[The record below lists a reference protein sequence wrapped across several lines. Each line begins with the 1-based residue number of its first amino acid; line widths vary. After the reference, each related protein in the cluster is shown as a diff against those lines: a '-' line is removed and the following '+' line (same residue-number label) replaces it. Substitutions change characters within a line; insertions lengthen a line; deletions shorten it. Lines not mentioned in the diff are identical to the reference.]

1 MGNYE
6 QLKQA
11 ISDVIKMNGNQEIT
25 GTIMQNSLLTIIST
39 VGDNSTFAGIATPT
53 TNPGTPDQNVFYL
66 ASEPGIYTNFGGAEL
81 TDQVVIF
88 TNKNGN
94 WEKQNSGIATKAKV
108 SELETLLEKKI
119 DINTGEGESVPTNLY
134 FKKNVKYIMEVSSP
148 QTINF
153 NFIIG
158 DGSDYYLSIS
168 GNNIIEFTPL
178 KDGYA
183 RCYFFKAFNGS
194 IFFNVKRDYDV
205 NDKLGGIISYNHLH
219 KTYYII
225 KEDICLNDIDIYII
239 SRNKNLNFVQL
250 FKANNNNESIDG
262 AVTTL
267 YSVQP
272 DVLYKVNIP
281 ASDLAKKIVINSSD
295 ADNDILVFISKNS
308 DCVYDYIYPLI
319 KDYYGN
325 VIKINQKTTKI
336 ELSKLGFSEGDS
348 ISVEIVSSTMM
359 DWLQFLFI
367 DDDGNVLEP
376 AKTLF
381 NVKNA
386 KFNIDILSNTKYI
399 RLNVATSEN
408 YDYQI
413 KIVKLSLSDRII
425 YQRLSIFDETIVEK
439 TVTYPLDSK
448 FLIPNDNIYVRIK
461 AISNQLEWI
470 QFLFLSKDGTII
482 EPAKT
487 IFNVTLEEFYY
498 TIPNNAAY
506 LKLNVAKADTYKYE
520 LNINIISNVEND
532 LIREIELLKKEEEKG
547 YKVIIDAYAVGNYT
561 SDSSTKFYGI
571 DTNGKNAIQRA
582 IESTSNVNGKKLIR
596 CHGTFIANTLSDFTV
611 ENSPSIAP
619 DHVYHSFVSVSGY
632 TDITLRGDGKNE
644 TYVIGDLS
652 NEIASFEPEKYQ
664 TMQAEADGL
673 VVEDMTIIGKKVR
686 YPIHIDK
693 SSPNLIPSQ
702 SLENTTQIF
711 NRTNVIAY
719 SGGLGNALGIGIA
732 SGQKIILNDCYVKSF
747 SDTATYY
754 HDGRPFSNSPL
765 MQFNR
770 CQLESQGDKLFTC
783 QASGAVVPCYVE
795 FNNCTY
801 NNYKIFVQDASFN
814 FGEDYNYRSNMRLIV
829 NGAGNSP
836 AKYTPELRTKVLKIT
851 AIDTAKDV
859 TFNTDCSAF
868 DVLIKGID
876 IQYKEFPNGLIYEN
890 SYARRNNYAY
900 GLKTIS
906 CVDYFTMKDILGNRG
921 SSAIELIVNVGSETI
936 TIPFNKDYSAMND
949 SEIIGEINSVLSGIA
964 KADLTADNI
973 EVYQNFSDAFLPLK
987 NTSYE
992 YIEKGSI
999 VTNNGIGVEKCKG
1012 NNRLY
1017 GIALDDIRIGQFG
1030 NILIKG
1036 VIGKLSAETWGINSE
1051 ILKGKY
1057 LTTDVSGNIIVS
1069 DIITN
1074 IYCIDNNNVIIN

>member
-11 ISDVIKMNGNQEIT
+11 ISDIIKMNGNQEIT

-39 VGDNSTFAGIATPT
+39 VGDNATFAGIATPT

-81 TDQVVIF
+81 IDQVIIF

-94 WEKQNSGIATKAKV
+94 WKKQNSGIATKAKV
-108 SELETLLEKKI
+108 SELETLFEKKI
-119 DINTGEGESVPTNLY
+119 DINIGGGENVPTNLY

-158 DGSDYYLSIS
+158 DNNDYYITIS

-183 RCYFFKAFNGS
+183 RCYFFNAFNGS
-194 IFFNVKRDYDV
+194 ISFNVKNDEL
-205 NDKLGGIISYNHLH
+205 NDKLEGNISYNHIH
-219 KTYYII
+219 KTYYIT

-250 FKANNNNESIDG
+250 YKANNNNESIDG
-262 AVTTL
+262 TVTIL
-267 YSVQP
+267 YSVQA

-281 ASDLAKKIVINSSD
+281 ASVLAKKIVINSSD
-295 ADNDILVFISKNS
+295 TDNDILVFISKNS

-319 KDYYGN
+319 NDYYGH
-325 VIKINQKTTKI
+325 VIKINQKTTTI
-336 ELSKLGFSEGDS
+336 GLPKLGFSEGDS
-348 ISVEIVSSTMM
+348 ISVEIVSSAMM

-367 DDDGNVLEP
+367 DDKGYVLEP
-376 AKTLF
+376 AKTIF

-386 KFNIDILSNTKYI
+386 KFNIDILSNAKNI
-399 RLNVATSEN
+399 RVNVATSEN

-425 YQRLSIFDETIVEK
+425 YQQLSIFDETIVEK

-470 QFLFLSKDGTII
+470 QFLFLSKDESII

-520 LNINIISNVEND
+520 LNINRISNVEND

-611 ENSPSIAP
+611 ENSPSIVP

-652 NEIASFEPEKYQ
+652 NEATSFEPEKYQ

-719 SGGLGNALGIGIA
+719 RGGFGHALGVGIA
-732 SGQKIILNDCYVKSF
+732 SGQKIICSDCYIKSYT
-747 SDTATYY
+747 DAATYY
-754 HDGRPFSNSPL
+754 HDGRPFTISPL

-770 CQLESQGDKLFTC
+770 CRLESEGNKLFTG
-783 QASGAVVPCYVE
+783 QVSGAVVPCYVE
-795 FNNCTY
+795 FNQCTY
-801 NNYKIFVQDASFN
+801 NNYEIFVQDAAID
-814 FGEDYNYRSNMRLIV
+814 FGKDYDYRKNMRLIV

-836 AKYTPELRTKVLKIT
+836 AKYAPMLRTKVLKIT
-851 AIDTAKDV
+851 AIDNTKDV
-859 TFNTDCSAF
+859 TFDTNCSAF

-876 IQYKEFPNGLIYEN
+876 IQYKEFPNGLIYDN

-906 CVDYFTMKDILGNRG
+906 CVDYFTMKDILGNK
-921 SSAIELIVNVGSETI
+921 SSAAIELIVNVGSESI
-936 TIPFNKDYSAMND
+936 TIPFNKDYSVMND
-949 SEIIGEINSVLSGIA
+949 DDIIGEINSVLSGKA
-964 KADLTADNI
+964 KASLTADNI

-987 NTSYE
+987 NTSSA
-992 YIEKGSI
+992 YIEKGSV
-999 VTNNGIGVEKCKG
+999 VTNKGIGVEKCKG

-1036 VIGKLSAETWGINSE
+1036 VIGKLSAETWGINAE

>member
-1 MGNYE
+1 MANWST
-6 QLKQA
+6 LKAAVAQ
-11 ISDVIKMNGNQEIT
+11 IIKTNNNQEIT
-25 GTIMQNSLLTIIST
+25 GANMQSVLNNIINN
-39 VGDNSTFAGIATPT
+39 VGENATFAGIATPT
-53 TNPGTPDQNVFYL
+53 TNPGVPDGNIFYL
-66 ASEPGIYTNFGGAEL
+66 ATKVGTYSNFNGIEVA
-81 TDQVVIF
+81 
-88 TNKNGN
+88 
-94 WEKQNSGIATKAKV
+94 SGEAAILEWRGSWIKKITGFATQEQV
-108 SELETLLEKKI
+108 SELETFFAKKI
-119 DINTGEGESVPTNLY
+119 DINTGGNKGIPIDLY

-148 QTINF
+148 QNINF
-153 NFIIG
+153 NLIIG

-168 GNNIIEFTPL
+168 GNNILEFTPL

-183 RCYFFKAFNGS
+183 RLYFFNEFNGS
-194 IFFNVKRDYDV
+194 IFFNVKADYGV
-205 NDKLGGIISYNHLH
+205 NDKLEGIISYNHLY
-219 KTYYII
+219 KRYYII

-250 FKANNNNESIDG
+250 YKANNNNESIDG

-267 YSVQP
+267 YSVQA

-325 VIKINQKTTKI
+325 VIKINQKTTNI

-582 IESTSNVNGKKLIR
+582 IESTANLIGKKLIR
-596 CHGTFIANTLSDFTV
+596 CHGSFIANKLSDFIV
-611 ENSPSIAP
+611 ENAPSTNP
-619 DHVYHSFVSVSGY
+619 DYIYHSYISFSGY
-632 TDITLRGDGKNE
+632 KDITLRGEGKDE
-644 TYVIGDLS
+644 TFIIGDLS
-652 NEIASFEPEKYQ
+652 KESTSFEVEKYQ
-664 TMQAEADGL
+664 TVQAEADEL
-673 VVEDMTIIGKKVR
+673 IIEDLTIIGSKVR
-686 YPIHIDK
+686 YPVHIDK
-693 SSPNLIPSQ
+693 SGTGLIETQ
-702 SLENTTQIF
+702 RLDNTTQVF
-711 NRTNVIAY
+711 NRVNIIAKR
-719 SGGLGNALGIGIA
+719 GGLGHALGVGIA
-732 SGQKIILNDCYVKSF
+732 SGQKIILNDCYIKSYT
-747 SDTATYY
+747 DVATYY
-754 HDGRPFSNSPL
+754 HDGRPFTISPL

-770 CQLESQGDKLFTC
+770 CRLESEGNKLFTG
-783 QASGAVVPCYVE
+783 QISGAVVPCYVE
-795 FNNCTY
+795 FNQCTY
-801 NNYKIFVQDASFN
+801 NNYEIFVQDAAID
-814 FGEDYNYRSNMRLIV
+814 FGKDYDYRKNMRLIV

-836 AKYTPELRTKVLKIT
+836 AKYAPELRTKVLKIT
-851 AIDTAKDV
+851 AIDNTKDV
-859 TFNTDCSAF
+859 TFDTNCSAF

-876 IQYKEFPNGLIYEN
+876 IQYKEFPNELIYEN

-906 CVDYFTMKDILGNRG
+906 CVDYFTMKDILGNRS
-921 SSAIELIVNVGSETI
+921 SSAIELIVNVGSESI
-936 TIPFNKDYSAMND
+936 TISFNKDYSATD
-949 SEIIGEINSVLSGIA
+949 DDTIINEINSVLSGKA
-964 KADLTADNI
+964 KASLTADNI

-987 NTSYE
+987 NTSSE

-999 VTNNGIGVEKCKG
+999 VQKNGNGIRKYKG
-1012 NNRLY
+1012 LGNIY
-1017 GIALDDIRIGQFG
+1017 GIALDDMRAGQTG

-1036 VIGKLSAETWGINSE
+1036 IVGKSSAEVWGINAE
-1051 ILKGKY
+1051 IQKEKY
-1057 LTTDVSGNIIVS
+1057 LTADDSGNIKVS
-1069 DIITN
+1069 DIPTK
-1074 IYCIDNNNVIIN
+1074 IYCIDNNNVIVE